1 MAGFASKARKKRAAF
16 LEWQSTS
23 VAAMDKMHFYVYQT
37 DANMSYYL
45 IKAVFDS
52 GRCTHDETLRLM
64 NACSQ
69 DVDEANN
76 GDDNNNEEDDK
87 KSSVE
92 DDSDKEISSNDE
104 ESGEDGSDEDG
115 DSSAAFTRDAIGAG
129 GGQLRHVPSTCFLY
143 TFCLCKLIFSCHV
156 RSSALLSE
164 FAGDQ
169 MDHVAMI
176 FWIKRQD
183 KLIHDYSLTGYL
195 LSSNPTNMAHTY
207 ENRLTMHNDAVCISL
222 TS

>member
-1 MAGFASKARKKRAAF
+1 MV
-16 LEWQSTS
+16 QSGGGPISHPTGQPSRSWKYVETGTS
-23 VAAMDKMHFYVYQT
+23 LYVQPRRLT
-37 DANMSYYL
+37 KLVLSY
-45 IKAVFDS
+45 KAVFDS

-69 DVDEANN
+69 DVDEPNN
-76 GDDNNNEEDDK
+76 GDDDNNEEDDEE
-87 KSSVE
+87 SLVE

-115 DSSAAFTRDAIGAG
+115 DLSAAFTRDAIGAG

-143 TFCLCKLIFSCHV
+143 TFCLCKLIFSCLV
-156 RSSALLSE
+156 RSSALLSQ

-183 KLIHDYSLTGYL
+183 KLIHDYSLTVYL
-195 LSSNPTNMAHTY
+195 LSSNPTIMAHAY